1 MILSRAARPG
11 HHRTWGP
18 STLPSPL
25 PPPCARRMWRPRTAR
40 PRHARVRTGRRA
52 HGHERRCV
60 GLLQRR
66 VGRWG
71 LYFEG
76 AGDQTAQPRLSAA
89 RAPPVLLHLPPL
101 PLSPST
107 APDADAASAPAAAA
121 ARAPGRPALP
131 AQCRVRHPAS
141 ALPRRHSL
149 ALSPY
154 SFAPS
159 TRPCVVPEPLPM
171 PRQPQL
177 QPPRRRRR
185 SCRRF
190 QVAPAPRRAA
200 LDSGCDGAARR
211 MGVSQSR
218 IITLITGHRYAV
230 AIKEL

>member
-89 RAPPVLLHLPPL
+89 RAPPVLLHLPSL

-131 AQCRVRHPAS
+131 AQCRARGP
-141 ALPRRHSL
+141 PSL
-149 ALSPY
+149 CAAAPSLSPY

-159 TRPCVVPEPLPM
+159 TSPALSRSRCRCRGSLSCSRLAVAAAVAAVS
-171 PRQPQL
+171 RS
-177 QPPRRRRR
+177 RRRRAAQLR
-185 SCRRF
+185 IP
-190 QVAPAPRRAA
+190 VATARRAVWEF
-200 LDSGCDGAARR
+200 RR
-211 MGVSQSR
+211 
-218 IITLITGHRYAV
+218 AV
-230 AIKEL
+230 LSH